1 MTVILVSEIGDK
13 TFFIAAILAM
23 RNNKLIIF
31 LSALAALYLMTILS
45 ALLGWVVTTFIPRE
59 ITYYTCTA
67 IMFLFSLKMLWEA
80 WRMKEDEVQE
90 VQREV
95 ELELADMDGDKD
107 RKVGGVEGGENNRGF
122 SRGGTRGPG
131 PAILQLNNEDHENKN
146 RQEDGLQ
153 GNEIK
158 GHVINF
164 LTKYV
169 IAKPPSQPADKTDSP
184 GVLASNSPP
193 PSQPHNDKEN
203 VSWMDNVID
212 RGCRE
217 NSWFGKK
224 CLKIFKVINH

>member
-67 IMFLFSLKMLWEA
+67 IMFLFSLKMVWDA

-95 ELELADMDGDKD
+95 ELELADL
-107 RKVGGVEGGENNRGF
+107 GGEKRRAERGEINEGL
-122 SRGGTRGPG
+122 SGDSCGPG
-131 PAILQLNNEDHENKN
+131 PVIELKN
-146 RQEDGLQ
+146 QETSQEDNLQ
-153 GNEIK
+153 RNGMAS
-158 GHVINF
+158 HAVNF
-164 LTKYV
+164 LTKY
-169 IAKPPSQPADKTDSP
+169 IFAKPPVRPADETAP
-184 GVLASNSPP
+184 RP
-193 PSQPHNDKEN
+193 PSRPKTQEL
-203 VSWMDNVID
+203 SWTDNVID
-212 RGCRE
+212 RGCKE

-224 CLKIFKVINH
+224 CLKIFKVRTP